1 MKNKFLIIAIIT
13 VIGFTM
19 IVCNKSGKSTGGGE
33 NSESNESVETD
44 KTSESSISG
53 SNGVKIINSGDELKA
68 YLDKQPANGPDKPI
82 KVTVSI
88 NNLTLNSIIDA
99 IKSAGKYVN
108 LNIAG
113 NVLTAIPKNAFS
125 HCEPLVGITIPNSVT
140 SIGDLAFSNCA
151 NLNSVKIPDGVT
163 HIGYG
168 AFEKCAELTSITIGN
183 GVTSIGMSAFY
194 ECAGLTSVIIGKSVT
209 NIGMS
214 AFFGCKNL
222 TSVSFEKADTG
233 LDNLNEFIDN
243 ENTSSL
249 RAAYSAGGIGT
260 YTRPNTKNAKW
271 TKQ

>member
-1 MKNKFLIIAIIT
+1 MKNKFLIIAVIM

-19 IVCNKSGKSTGGGE
+19 SVCNKSGKSTGGSE

-44 KTSESSISG
+44 KTGESSVSG
-53 SNGVKIINSGDELKA
+53 GGGVKIINSGDELKA

-194 ECAGLTSVIIGKSVT
+194 ECAGLTSVIIGKSVI

-222 TSVSFEKADTG
+222 TSVRFEKADTS

-249 RAAYSAGGIGT
+249 RTAYSTGGIGT